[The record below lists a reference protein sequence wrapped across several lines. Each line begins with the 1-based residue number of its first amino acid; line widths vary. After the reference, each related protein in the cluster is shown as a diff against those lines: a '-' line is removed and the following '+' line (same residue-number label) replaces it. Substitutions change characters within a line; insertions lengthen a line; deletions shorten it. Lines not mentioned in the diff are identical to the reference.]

1 MTEQTTLDFA
11 SPEAPEWTTWPTV
24 ETLNP
29 GAEWCA
35 HEATREELS
44 RSGRSNVI
52 TCACGGRWR
61 RWHS

>member
-29 GAEWCA
+29 GA
-35 HEATREELS
+35 
-44 RSGRSNVI
+44 VI